1 MQIADR
7 ITSMPK
13 YLFAEI
19 DRLKWEAKAKGVD
32 LINLGVGDPD
42 VPTPDFIVD
51 ALVDT
56 IKHKPSTH
64 QYPEYDG
71 DPAFRASA
79 AAYLKRRFALD
90 IHADR
95 ELVGLIGSKEGIAH
109 FALAVANPG
118 DVVLVPDPAYP
129 VYFMSAV
136 LAGAEPYRMPLLE
149 KNSYLPDFSAIPAD
163 VLRRARLMY
172 LNYPNNP
179 TSAVA
184 DIAFFREAVAFA
196 KQHNIVICH
205 DNAYAEITFD
215 GFVAPSI
222 LQVEGAKECC
232 IELYS
237 LSKPL
242 NMTGWR
248 VAFAYGH
255 EQLIS
260 ALRKVKTATDSG
272 QFTAIQFAA
281 MEGLA
286 SPDETIERMR
296 GIYTARRDRV
306 VAMLNNLGLKC
317 ELPRASL
324 YVWLGIPPGFASSQ
338 DFAMELLASQGVIVS
353 PGVGFGQYGEGYFRI
368 SLTTPDPRLD
378 EGLERIR
385 RFITSHRVAYGGV

>member
-19 DRLKWEAKAKGVD
+19 DRLKWEARAKGVD

-42 VPTPDFIVD
+42 VPTPEFIVN
-51 ALVDT
+51 AMVDI
-56 IKHKPSTH
+56 IKNQPATH

-71 DPAFRASA
+71 DPAFRRSAS
-79 AAYLKRRFALD
+79 AYLKKRFSLD
-90 IHADR
+90 IHPDK
-95 ELVGLIGSKEGIAH
+95 ELVALIGSKEGIAH

-118 DVVLVPDPAYP
+118 DIVLVPDPAYP
-129 VYFMSAV
+129 VYHMAAV
-136 LAGAEPYRMPLLE
+136 LAGAEPFAMPLLE
-149 KNSYLPDFSAIPAD
+149 ENGYLPDFTAIPAHI
-163 VLRRARLMY
+163 LRRARLMY

-179 TSAVA
+179 TAAVA
-184 DIAFFREAVAFA
+184 DLSFFAQAVAFA
-196 KQHNIVICH
+196 KEHNIVICH

-222 LQVEGAKECC
+222 LEVPGAADCC

-248 VAFAYGH
+248 IAFAYGQ
-255 EQLIS
+255 EKLIA

-272 QFTAIQFAA
+272 PFTAIQFAA
-281 MEGLA
+281 MKGLA
-286 SPDETIERMR
+286 DPNETIAGMR
-296 GIYTARRDRV
+296 DIYTARRDRV
-306 VAMLNNLGLKC
+306 IAVLQALGLPC
-317 ELPRASL
+317 DPPRASL
-324 YVWLGIPPGFASSQ
+324 YVWLRVPEGFASSQ
-338 DFAMELLASQGVIVS
+338 AFSMDLLASQGVIVS

-368 SLTTPDPRLD
+368 SLTTPDYRLD
-378 EGLERIR
+378 EGLERLR
-385 RFITSHRVAYGGV
+385 QFLLEKKN

>member
-1 MQIADR
+1 MQVAQR
-7 ITSMPK
+7 ILNMPK

-19 DRLKWEAKAKGVD
+19 DRLKWEAKARGVD

-42 VPTPDFIVD
+42 VPTPDFIVES
-51 ALVDT
+51 LVDT
-56 IKHKPSTH
+56 IRNNKATH

-71 DPAFRASA
+71 DPSFRKSA
-79 AAYLKRRFALD
+79 ASYLKRRFSID
-90 IHADR
+90 MHPDR

-129 VYFMSAV
+129 VYYMSAV

-149 KNSYLPDFSAIPAD
+149 QNDYLPDFTAIPGD
-163 VLRRARLMY
+163 ILSRARLMY

-179 TSAVA
+179 TAAIA
-184 DIAFFREAVAFA
+184 DIEFFGRAVAFA
-196 KQHNIVICH
+196 KKHNIIICH

-215 GFVAPSI
+215 DFVAPSI
-222 LQVEGAKECC
+222 FQIEGAKDCC

-255 EQLIS
+255 EVLVS

-281 MEGLA
+281 MEGMA
-286 SPDETIERMR
+286 KPDETIRRMR
-296 GIYTARRDRV
+296 SVYMARRDRV
-306 VAMLNNLGLKC
+306 VSELKAIGLTA
-317 ELPRASL
+317 LAPRASL
-324 YVWLGIPPGFASSQ
+324 YVWLAIPANYTASQ
-338 DFAMELLASQGVIVS
+338 DFAMDLLANQGVIIS
-353 PGVGFGQYGEGYFRI
+353 PGVGFGQFGEGYFRI
-368 SLTTPDPRLD
+368 SLTTPDARLE
-378 EGLERIR
+378 EGLARIGK
-385 RFITSHRVAYGGV
+385 FIAQTKANRS

>member
-1 MQIADR
+1 MQVAER
-7 ITSMPK
+7 ILNMPK

-42 VPTPDFIVD
+42 VPTPDFIVE

-56 IKHKPSTH
+56 IRHKPSTH

-71 DPAFRASA
+71 DPSFRKGA
-79 AAYLKRRFALD
+79 AAYLKRRFS
-90 IHADR
+90 IEMHPDR

-129 VYFMSAV
+129 VYYMSAV

-149 KNSYLPDFSAIPAD
+149 QNDYLPDFTAIPAD
-163 VLRRARLMY
+163 ILSRARLMY

-184 DIAFFREAVAFA
+184 DIAFFERAVAFA
-196 KQHNIVICH
+196 KKHNIVICH

-222 LQVEGAKECC
+222 FEVDGAKECC

-248 VAFAYGH
+248 VAFAYGQ
-255 EQLIS
+255 ENLIS

-281 MEGLA
+281 MEGMA
-286 SPDETIERMR
+286 NPNETIERMR
-296 GIYTARRDRV
+296 SIYVARRDRIV
-306 VAMLNNLGLKC
+306 SMLNGFGLRAAS
-317 ELPRASL
+317 PRASL
-324 YVWLGIPPGFASSQ
+324 YVWLAIPAGFASSQ

-353 PGVGFGQYGEGYFRI
+353 PGVGFGQFGEGYFRV
-368 SLTTPDPRLD
+368 SLTTPDARLD
-378 EGLERIR
+378 EGLARIGN
-385 RFITSHRVAYGGV
+385 FIALTKANRSQ

>member
-19 DRLKWEAKAKGVD
+19 DRLKWEARAKGVD

-42 VPTPDFIVD
+42 VPTPDFIVN
-51 ALVDT
+51 AMVD
-56 IKHKPSTH
+56 IVKNQPATH

-71 DPAFRASA
+71 DPAFRRSA
-79 AAYLKRRFALD
+79 AAYLKKRFSLD
-90 IHADR
+90 VHPDK
-95 ELVGLIGSKEGIAH
+95 ELVALIGSKEGIAH

-129 VYFMSAV
+129 VYYMSAV
-136 LAGAEPYRMPLLE
+136 LAGAEPYLMPLLE
-149 KNSYLPDFSAIPAD
+149 ENDYLPDFAAIPAHI
-163 VLRRARLMY
+163 LRRARLMY

-179 TSAVA
+179 TAAVA
-184 DIAFFREAVAFA
+184 DLSFFAKAVAFA
-196 KQHNIVICH
+196 KEHNIVICH

-222 LQVEGAKECC
+222 LEIPGAEDCC

-248 VAFAYGH
+248 IAFAYGQ
-255 EQLIS
+255 EKLIA

-272 QFTAIQFAA
+272 PFTAIQFAA
-281 MEGLA
+281 IEGLA
-286 SPDETIERMR
+286 NPDATIAGMR
-296 GIYTARRDRV
+296 DIYTARRDRV
-306 VAMLNNLGLKC
+306 IALLKSLGLPC
-317 ELPRASL
+317 ASPRASL
-324 YVWLGIPPGFASSQ
+324 YVWLRVPEQFPSSQ
-338 DFAMELLASQGVIVS
+338 AFSMALLASQGVIVS
-353 PGVGFGQYGEGYFRI
+353 PGVGFGQYGEDYFRI
-368 SLTTPDPRLD
+368 SLTTPDHRLD
-378 EGLERIR
+378 EGLERLR
-385 RFITSHRVAYGGV
+385 NFLLESKS

>member
-19 DRLKWEAKAKGVD
+19 DRLKWEARAKGVD

-42 VPTPDFIVD
+42 VPTPEFIVN
-51 ALVDT
+51 ALVD
-56 IKHKPSTH
+56 IVKNQPATH

-71 DPAFRASA
+71 DPAFRRSA
-79 AAYLKRRFALD
+79 AAYLKKRFSLD
-90 IHADR
+90 VHPDK
-95 ELVGLIGSKEGIAH
+95 ELVALIGSKEGIAH

-129 VYFMSAV
+129 VYYMSAV
-136 LAGAEPYRMPLLE
+136 LAGAEPFAMPLLE
-149 KNSYLPDFSAIPAD
+149 ENGYLPDFTAIPAHI
-163 VLRRARLMY
+163 LRRARLMY

-179 TSAVA
+179 TAAVA
-184 DIAFFREAVAFA
+184 DLSFFAKAVAFA
-196 KQHNIVICH
+196 KKHNIVICH

-215 GFVAPSI
+215 GLVAPSI
-222 LQVEGAKECC
+222 LEVPGAEDCC

-248 VAFAYGH
+248 IAFAYGQ
-255 EQLIS
+255 ERLIA

-272 QFTAIQFAA
+272 PFTAIQFAA
-281 MEGLA
+281 MKGLA
-286 SPDETIERMR
+286 DPDETIAEMR
-296 GIYTARRDRV
+296 DIYTARRDRV
-306 VAMLNNLGLKC
+306 IAVLQALGLPC
-317 ELPRASL
+317 DSPRASL
-324 YVWLGIPPGFASSQ
+324 YVWLRVPEGFTSSQ
-338 DFAMELLASQGVIVS
+338 AFSLDLLASQGVIVS
-353 PGVGFGQYGEGYFRI
+353 PGIGFGQYGEGYFRI
-368 SLTTPDPRLD
+368 SLTTPDHRLD

-385 RFITSHRVAYGGV
+385 KFMVEKKS